1 MLDGFGVQM
10 KVSKNISEFRTPDP
24 RLPMIEPEPSNPVLI
39 DQLLAIGSALS
50 STSNLDSLLN
60 LILYKSR
67 EITCSDAGSVYLID
81 RSTDTP
87 RLLFKTSQNDYLGR
101 NVLEEYTMP
110 MTYESLAGYVA
121 LTGESLN
128 IPDAYDLPKDVPYT
142 MNQDFDRS
150 IPYYTRSVLVLP
162 MQDQDKETIGVLQ
175 LINRK
180 VNSQVVLTPEN
191 AREVTQPYSEWEE
204 KVIRSLASQAAISI
218 ERNLLQS
225 NIEKLFAG
233 FVKASVKII
242 EARDPATSG
251 HSERVAELTVRLAEE
266 VNMVGTGSLGL
277 VYFNNRQIR
286 EIRYAALLH
295 DFGKVSI
302 PERVLNKRKKLHPS
316 QLEVIHQ
323 RFTIVKQFLKMQCA
337 EAKFQYLIEYPHSHK
352 SLRNSSY
359 RSSDDFGTGVET
371 LGDSAD
377 RCHHCTYLE
386 NLEVELAEA
395 IEQLEEYW
403 ELVVQMNK
411 PDLERSQFKSFT
423 EETLAKLTN
432 LTNYTY
438 RDTDGKL
445 RPLLTPIEIQQL
457 MIPKGNLTIHERRRI
472 ETHVS
477 NTYEFLQ
484 QIPWT
489 KYLKNVP
496 NIAYA
501 HHEKLDG
508 SGYPQG
514 LTAKDIPFQ
523 SQLITIADIYDALTA
538 ADRPYKKRLD
548 IETASKILREEASK
562 NRINQDFVEVFLQ
575 REVFTVLGHQI

>member
-1 MLDGFGVQM
+1 MV
-10 KVSKNISEFRTPDP
+10 
-24 RLPMIEPEPSNPVLI
+24 EPEPSNPALI

-81 RSTDTP
+81 RSTETP
-87 RLLFKTSQNDYLGR
+87 RLVFKTSQNDYLGR

-128 IPDAYDLPKDVPYT
+128 IPDAYALPKDVPYT

-180 VNSQVVLTPEN
+180 INSQVVLNPAN
-191 AREVTQPYSEWEE
+191 ARDVTQPYSEWEE
-204 KVIRSLASQAAISI
+204 KVICSLASQAAISI
-218 ERNLLQS
+218 ERSLLQS
-225 NIEKLFAG
+225 SIEQLFAG

-251 HSERVAELTVRLAEE
+251 HSERVAELTVRLTEE
-266 VNMVGTGSLGL
+266 VNMVGSGSLGL
-277 VYFNNRQIR
+277 LYFNNRQIQ

-323 RFTIVKQFLKMQCA
+323 RFTIVKQALKMQCA
-337 EAKFQYLIEYPHSHK
+337 EAKFRYLIEHPHSHK
-352 SLRNSSY
+352 SSY
-359 RSSDDFGTGVET
+359 QSTHRGNPPLDSESD
-371 LGDSAD
+371 
-377 RCHHCTYLE
+377 CHHCTYLE
-386 NLEVELAEA
+386 NLEADLAAA
-395 IEQLEEYW
+395 IAQLEEYW
-403 ELVVQMNK
+403 ELVLQMNK

-423 EETLAKLTN
+423 EATLTKLTN

-438 RDTDGKL
+438 RDAEGKL

-457 MIPKGNLTIHERRRI
+457 MIPQGNLTVHERRRI

-489 KYLKNVP
+489 KYLKGVP
-496 NIAYA
+496 RIAYA

-548 IETASKILREEASK
+548 TETASQILRAEATK
-562 NRINQDFVEVFLQ
+562 NRINQDFVDIFLQ
-575 REVFTVLGHQI
+575 REVFTVLGHHR

>member
-1 MLDGFGVQM
+1 MLDGFAVQM
-10 KVSKNISEFRTPDP
+10 KISKNIAEFRTPDP
-24 RLPMIEPEPSNPVLI
+24 RLPMVEPEPSNPALI

-87 RLLFKTSQNDYLGR
+87 RLLFKTSQNDYLGK
-101 NVLEEYTMP
+101 NALEEYTMP

-128 IPDAYDLPKDVPYT
+128 IPDAYDLPKGAPYA

-180 VNSQVVLTPEN
+180 INSQVVLNPEN
-191 AREVTQPYSEWEE
+191 ARRVTQPYSEWEE
-204 KVIRSLASQAAISI
+204 KVICSLASQAAISI
-218 ERNLLQS
+218 ERSLLQT
-225 NIEKLFAG
+225 NIEKLFDG

-277 VYFNNRQIR
+277 LYFNNRQIR

-323 RFTIVKQFLKMQCA
+323 RFTIGKQALKMQCA
-337 EAKFQYLIEYPHSHK
+337 EAKFRYLIEHPHSHK
-352 SLRNSSY
+352 SLRNSGY
-359 RSSDDFGTGVET
+359 ETGDHLGTGVET
-371 LGDSAD
+371 LGDRVD
-377 RCHHCTYLE
+377 RCHHCDYLE
-386 NLEVELAEA
+386 NLEAELAGA

-403 ELVVQMNK
+403 EIVIQMNK
-411 PDLERSQFKSFT
+411 PDLERSHFKSFT

-438 RDTDGKL
+438 KDADGKL

-457 MIPKGNLTIHERRRI
+457 MIPRGNLTVHERRRI

-489 KYLKNVP
+489 KHLKNVP
-496 NIAYA
+496 SIAYA

-514 LTAKDIPFQ
+514 LAAKDIPFQ

-538 ADRPYKKRLD
+538 ADRPYKKRID
-548 IETASKILREEASK
+548 IETASKILRGEASK
-562 NRINQDFVEVFLQ
+562 NRINQEFVEVFLQ
-575 REVFTVLGHQI
+575 REVFTVLGHHS

>member
-1 MLDGFGVQM
+1 MLDGVGIQM

-24 RLPMIEPEPSNPVLI
+24 RFPMVEPEPSNPALI

-81 RSTDTP
+81 RSTDIP

-180 VNSQVVLTPEN
+180 INSQVVLNPEN
-191 AREVTQPYSEWEE
+191 ARRVTQPYSAWEE

-218 ERNLLQS
+218 ERSLLQS
-225 NIEKLFAG
+225 SIEQLFAG

-277 VYFNNRQIR
+277 VYFNNRQIQ

-302 PERVLNKRKKLHPS
+302 PERVLNKRKKTPS
-316 QLEVIHQ
+316 IP
-323 RFTIVKQFLKMQCA
+323 A
-337 EAKFQYLIEYPHSHK
+337 
-352 SLRNSSY
+352 
-359 RSSDDFGTGVET
+359 RSNPSTVY
-371 LGDSAD
+371 D
-377 RCHHCTYLE
+377 RQ
-386 NLEVELAEA
+386 A
-395 IEQLEEYW
+395 
-403 ELVVQMNK
+403 
-411 PDLERSQFKSFT
+411 S
-423 EETLAKLTN
+423 
-432 LTNYTY
+432 
-438 RDTDGKL
+438 
-445 RPLLTPIEIQQL
+445 
-457 MIPKGNLTIHERRRI
+457 
-472 ETHVS
+472 
-477 NTYEFLQ
+477 
-484 QIPWT
+484 
-489 KYLKNVP
+489 LKNAVCR
-496 NIAYA
+496 
-501 HHEKLDG
+501 
-508 SGYPQG
+508 S
-514 LTAKDIPFQ
+514 
-523 SQLITIADIYDALTA
+523 
-538 ADRPYKKRLD
+538 
-548 IETASKILREEASK
+548 
-562 NRINQDFVEVFLQ
+562 
-575 REVFTVLGHQI
+575 